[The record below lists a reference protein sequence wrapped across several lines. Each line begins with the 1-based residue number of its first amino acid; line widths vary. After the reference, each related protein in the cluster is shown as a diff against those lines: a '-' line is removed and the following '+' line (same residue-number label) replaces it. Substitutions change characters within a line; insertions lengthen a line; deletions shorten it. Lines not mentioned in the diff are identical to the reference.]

1 MSLPRTVAHFVTQ
14 RRRLVALIAALI
26 AVASLL
32 VIVFGVHFAS
42 DILDLLPKHFDSVRS
57 FKTFDREFTQARE
70 VTFALLD
77 ETGQG
82 DLDGFTEHFADALRA
97 EPWVVRVM
105 DRSPVETPA
114 AIHEVRSIAAP
125 LLLNLES
132 AAFEDAITALAP
144 AAIDARLTKL
154 HAELEAGS
162 PKAEFQLDF
171 DPLGLAAPA
180 LKPLSGSF
188 SVEQTRPLAS
198 PDGTL
203 RVVLAVTNQPDLG
216 AHTCQDVM
224 RKVEAFKAR
233 VLAAWDGPRPQILVT
248 GRTAYV
254 GELSLTMRRDVIS
267 TLGSSAAL
275 VAVVF
280 WLGFRRLRPLIS
292 IMHVLLLCCLVS
304 VAFGALVFH
313 ELNMI
318 TIGLCAI
325 LIGLG
330 VDFGMMLYGIYQAER
345 EEGHDHE
352 TAIASALRHHGSGV
366 IFGALTTAA
375 AFLCLLISDTAGF
388 AQLGVLIACGIL
400 FAALFMMTVFFVFIG
415 EKHRLRPGCT
425 MRAGS
430 VRFIKFATAHPLRML
445 IPAAALLLGLTAYT
459 IAPMGRVS
467 FEADPKSLEPKDS
480 LAGNALRTILAKM
493 PAAGEPVL
501 AIVEAPDGEEFH
513 HRWNALHTAW
523 TKLVADGRLK
533 SVNSPAAF
541 ALSPERTRANAA
553 RLASVDLAAS
563 RGALTAAIERE
574 GFSAD
579 SFQSAFAFLD
589 TLATVSRGDLD
600 VLDWRKNL
608 PENSAWWFVIDR
620 FLGRAPNVG
629 VAYVSPTKKIAS
641 VADKERFRELVAVP
655 GVEVHLSGWTYALQD
670 LVPWAK
676 DKLVVL
682 TVTMLCLNVVLLL
695 LLFRGLFPLFILM
708 LSLVLSI
715 GAMTATLNLLGIS
728 LNLFNILAFPLVL
741 GVGVDYGI
749 YVAIAMRAPDPR
761 RELTTIVKPVLL
773 SGLTTVAG
781 FGSLI
786 TANNPS
792 LRGLGA
798 VCAFGVAWCLFATFF
813 FILPAY
819 LWRSKRGA

>member
-1 MSLPRTVAHFVTQ
+1 MSLPRTVAHFVTH
-14 RRRLVALIAALI
+14 RRRLVGLVAVLI
-26 AVASLL
+26 AVASVL

-70 VTFALLD
+70 VTFALVD
-77 ETGQG
+77 ETGEC
-82 DLDGFTEHFADALRA
+82 DLDGFTEHFASALRS

-105 DRSPVETPA
+105 DRSPIETPA
-114 AIHEVRSIAAP
+114 AVHEVRSIAAP
-125 LLLNLES
+125 LLLNLEPS
-132 AAFEDAITALAP
+132 AFDDAIAALAP

-171 DPLGLAAPA
+171 DPLGLVAPA
-180 LKPLSGSF
+180 LKPLSRAFTG
-188 SVEQTRPLAS
+188 EETRPLSS

-203 RVVLAVTNQPDLG
+203 RLILAITNQPDLG
-216 AHTCQDVM
+216 AHTCQAVM
-224 RKVEAFKAR
+224 RSIADFKTR
-233 VLAAWDGPRPQILVT
+233 VLATWSGPRPQILVT

-267 TLGSSAAL
+267 TLASSAAL
-275 VAVVF
+275 VAIVF
-280 WLGFRRLRPLIS
+280 WLGFRRLRPLVS

-375 AFLCLLISDTAGF
+375 AFLCLLLSDTAGF

-400 FAALFMMTVFFVFIG
+400 VAALFMMTVFFVFIG
-415 EKHRLRPGCT
+415 KKHRPRPGCT
-425 MRAGS
+425 LRAGS
-430 VRFIKFATAHPLRML
+430 ECFIRIATAHPLRML
-445 IPAAALLLGLTAYT
+445 VPAAALLLGLTTYT
-459 IAPMGRVS
+459 LAPMGRVQ

-480 LAGNALRTILAKM
+480 LAGTALRTIMAKM
-493 PAAGEPVL
+493 PSVGEPVI
-501 AIVEAPDGEEFH
+501 AIVEATDREEFH
-513 HRWNALHTAW
+513 RRWNVLNTAW
-523 TKLVADGRLK
+523 SKLVAEGRLK

-553 RLASVDLAAS
+553 RLASIDFPAA
-563 RGALTAAIERE
+563 RTALTTAIQRE
-574 GFSAD
+574 GFSED
-579 SFQSAFAFLD
+579 SFQTAFAFLD
-589 TLATVSRGDLD
+589 TLAAVAKGDLTA
-600 VLDWRKNL
+600 LDWQKNL
-608 PENSAWWFVIDR
+608 PAQSAWWFVIDR
-620 FLGRAPNVG
+620 FLAHTPNLG
-629 VAYVSPTKKIAS
+629 VAYVAPLKKIAS
-641 VADKERFRELVAVP
+641 VEEKEQLRELLTVP
-655 GVEVHLSGWTYALQD
+655 GIDMHLSGWTYALQD

-676 DKLVVL
+676 SKLVVL
-682 TVTMLCLNVVLLL
+682 TVTMLGLNVVLLL
-695 LLFRGLFPLFILM
+695 FLYRSFFPLFILM
-708 LSLVLSI
+708 LSLVLSV
-715 GAMTATLNLLGIS
+715 GALVASLALLGIP

-749 YVAIAMRAPDPR
+749 YVVIAMRAPDPL
-761 RELTTIVKPVLL
+761 RELTTILKPVLL

-798 VCAFGVAWCLFATFF
+798 VCAFGVGWCLFSTFLL
-813 FILPAY
+813 IIPAY
-819 LWRSKRGA
+819 LWRDAR

>member
-1 MSLPRTVAHFVTQ
+1 MSLDRTVAHFVTH
-14 RRRLVALIAALI
+14 RRRLVMLIAGL
-26 AVASLL
+26 VAATSVL

-42 DILDLLPKHFDSVRS
+42 DVLDLLPKHFDSVRS

-70 VTFALLD
+70 VTFAVVD
-77 ETGQG
+77 ETGEC
-82 DLDGFTEHFADALRA
+82 DLDGFTEHFAEALRE

-114 AIHEVRSIAAP
+114 AIHEVQSIAAP
-125 LLLNLES
+125 LLLNLEP
-132 AAFEDAITALAP
+132 AAFQETLAALAP
-144 AAIDARLTKL
+144 AAIDARLSKL
-154 HAELEAGS
+154 RAELEAGS
-162 PKAEFQLDF
+162 PKAEFQLEF
-171 DPLGLAAPA
+171 DPLGLVAPA

-203 RVVLAVTNQPDLG
+203 RIVLAVTNQPDLG
-216 AHTCQDVM
+216 AHTCQAVM
-224 RKVEAFKAR
+224 RDVEAFKTR
-233 VLAAWDGPRPQILVT
+233 VLAKWDGPRPKILVT

-267 TLGSSAAL
+267 TLASSAAL
-275 VAVVF
+275 VAIVF

-366 IFGALTTAA
+366 IFGALTTAV
-375 AFLCLLISDTAGF
+375 AFLCLIISDTAGF

-400 FAALFMMTVFFVFIG
+400 VAAALMMTVFFVFIG
-415 EKHRLRPGCT
+415 EKHRPRPGCT
-425 MRAGS
+425 LRAGS
-430 VRFIKFATAHPLRML
+430 ERFIRSATANPLRLL
-445 IPAAALLLGLTAYT
+445 IPAGALLLGLTAYT
-459 IAPMGRVS
+459 MAPIGRVH

-480 LAGNALRTILAKM
+480 LAGTALRTIMAKM
-493 PAAGEPVL
+493 PSVGEPVI
-501 AIVEAPDGEEFH
+501 AIVEAPDREEFH
-513 HRWNALHTAW
+513 RRWNALNDAW
-523 TKLVADGRLK
+523 SKLAAAGRLK
-533 SVNSPAAF
+533 SVNTPGAF
-541 ALSPERTRANAA
+541 ALSPERTKANATQ
-553 RLASVDLAAS
+553 LASIDFPAA
-563 RGALTAAIERE
+563 RTALTTAIQRE
-574 GFSAD
+574 GFSED
-579 SFQSAFAFLD
+579 SFQTAFAFLD
-589 TLATVSRGDLD
+589 TLAAVAKGDLAT
-600 VLDWRKNL
+600 LDWQKNL
-608 PENSAWWFVIDR
+608 PAQSAWWFVIDR
-620 FLGRAPNVG
+620 FLAHTPNIG
-629 VAYVSPTKKIAS
+629 VAYVSPPKKIAS
-641 VADKERFRELVAVP
+641 EEEKEQLRELLNVP

-676 DKLVVL
+676 QKLVTL
-682 TVTMLCLNVVLLL
+682 TGAMLGLNVLVLLVL
-695 LLFRGLFPLFILM
+695 YRSVFPLFILM
-708 LSLVLSI
+708 LSLLLSV
-715 GAMTATLNLLGIS
+715 GALVASLNLLGIS

-749 YVAIAMRAPDPR
+749 YVIIAMRAPDPL

-773 SGLTTVAG
+773 SGLTTLAG
-781 FGSLI
+781 FGSLV

-798 VCAFGVAWCLFATFF
+798 VCAFGVGWCLFSTFLV
-813 FILPAY
+813 IIPAY
-819 LWRSKRGA
+819 LWRDARK